1 MLRTVYPVHVTHL
14 FEPASTGRA
23 KCRGCNQPIQRGEL
37 RFGLRLP
44 NTFGEG
50 EMTLWFHPLC
60 AAYKI
65 PEQLTEALQTNDTV
79 PDRERLEKAAQ
90 RSLAHERVRRI
101 DGAEQAPS
109 GQAACRHCHEPIE
122 KGSWRLRI
130 VFYREGMFSP
140 GGYIHLRCAKAYFE
154 ADGLLDPV
162 LHFSP
167 ALGEPERQALAS
179 AFDAA

>member
-1 MLRTVYPVHVTHL
+1 MAYL

-65 PEQLTEALQTNDTV
+65 PELLLEGLTAATENLP
-79 PDRERLEKAAQ
+79 PDREPLEKAAQ
-90 RSLAHERVRRI
+90 QSLAHERVRRI
-101 DGAEQAPS
+101 DGAELAPS
-109 GQAACRHCHEPIE
+109 GQAACRHCREPIE
-122 KGSWRLRI
+122 KGSWRIRI

-140 GGYIHLRCAKAYFE
+140 GGYIHLKCQKAYFE
-154 ADGLLDPV
+154 ADNLLGQV

-167 ALGEPERQALAS
+167 GLGDSEKQALTEAFAS
-179 AFDAA
+179 SS